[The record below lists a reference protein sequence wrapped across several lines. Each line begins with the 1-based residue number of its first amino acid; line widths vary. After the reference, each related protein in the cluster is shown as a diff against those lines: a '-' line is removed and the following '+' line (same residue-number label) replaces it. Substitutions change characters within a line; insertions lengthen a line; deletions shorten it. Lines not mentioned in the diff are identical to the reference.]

1 MDEKEIESRWN
12 DLLDWYKEND
22 IERALVAFSGGKD
35 STLVLDSA
43 VRALENVKAFIID
56 DVMYPD
62 WEIKEAVSR
71 AEELGADYEI
81 IKTSKLSNEDLR
93 RNPEDR
99 CYYCK
104 RELFA
109 SIEEEGTVLEGTN
122 ATEIKGHRPGLE
134 AVKEQGRAPLLEIGM
149 EEEEIREILKWR
161 GREVWDRPSF
171 ACLASRFPSGTELSE
186 EKLKKVERLEDK
198 IFELGVRQLRIRDFD
213 EVARIEVWPEDMSKL
228 LENREEI
235 IGWFKEEGY
244 EKVFLDLEGYRTGS
258 ISQ

>member
-1 MDEKEIESRWN
+1 
-12 DLLDWYKEND
+12 
-22 IERALVAFSGGKD
+22 
-35 STLVLDSA
+35 
-43 VRALENVKAFIID
+43 
-56 DVMYPD
+56 
-62 WEIKEAVSR
+62 
-71 AEELGADYEI
+71 
-81 IKTSKLSNEDLR
+81 
-93 RNPEDR
+93 
-99 CYYCK
+99 
-104 RELFA
+104 
-109 SIEEEGTVLEGTN
+109 
-122 ATEIKGHRPGLE
+122 
-134 AVKEQGRAPLLEIGM
+134 M

-213 EVARIEVWPEDMSKL
+213 EVARIEVWLEDMSKL